1 MPCASPVREPR
12 CRSRHGLRA
21 CGAPIRF
28 AALSCR
34 RLRGRARPGCLEAA
48 RARFLWTPQ
57 RAPGVGAG
65 NGVHFRVGFGRGPKP
80 MPWWCF
86 GAARSGPCTSGRR
99 LGTRMIRRT
108 EGGWGGGP
116 LHESQSPLPQSI
128 RREMQRRCVFLP
140 AFVAGVTVFFQSK
153 SFRGAAGFASGL
165 SPAMLRSRIPICL
178 WRRPQSCANAISAT
192 NVTARACARAL
203 PPESGRDFRAPAG
216 RRSCALL
223 PSALASG

>member
-12 CRSRHGLRA
+12 RRSRHGLRA
-21 CGAPIRF
+21 CAGRVWPPFASLRFRVGVCGGAQGPG
-28 AALSCR
+28 ALER
-34 RLRGRARPGCLEAA
+34 RARG
-48 RARFLWTPQ
+48 FSWTPQ
-57 RAPGVGAG
+57 RAPGVGEG

-99 LGTRMIRRT
+99 LGT
-108 EGGWGGGP
+108 GGGMGGP
-116 LHESQSPLPQSI
+116 LHESQSPPPQSI
-128 RREMQRRCVFLP
+128 RRETQRRCVFLP